1 MLRFGCPV
9 APAGEVPP
17 RPSATPMPR
26 VNVRA
31 QSVDSRGA
39 PPLRS
44 RVAGLLALSPS
55 SCQIAACS
63 TSLLGPSA
71 GKKGLPHWP
80 APLSYHSF
88 PAGLLRPSGLS
99 HCRRTHI
106 YFDLLRLCFFTLWN
120 RQSQH
125 SVLIVGLDRFRVH
138 GIGKREA
145 PAKRSI
151 RALHTQIILFV
162 HLLLELALTANGQD
176 VIFHTNVQILR
187 IHFRHIGLYDQLMLG
202 LINVDRRRPAR
213 EVRFLSRTLQCV
225 TE

>member
-1 MLRFGCPV
+1 MPARERCSTACRYVAAQSPALSATARSRFRSPDETLRFECPV

-26 VNVRA
+26 VNVQA

-39 PPLRS
+39 QPRRS
-44 RVAGLLALSPS
+44 HVAALLALSPS

-63 TSLLGPSA
+63 TPHLGPSL
-71 GKKGLPHWP
+71 GKKGLPNRP
-80 APLSYHSF
+80 APLSHDNF
-88 PAGLLRPSGLS
+88 APGLLRPSGLS
-99 HCRRTHI
+99 HRRRTQI

-145 PAKRSI
+145 PAKSSI
-151 RALHTQIILFV
+151 RAFHAQIILFV
-162 HLLLELALTANGQD
+162 HLLLELALTANRKD
-176 VIFHTNVQILR
+176 VIFHTNVQ
-187 IHFRHIGLYDQLMLG
+187 
-202 LINVDRRRPAR
+202 
-213 EVRFLSRTLQCV
+213 
-225 TE
+225 